1 MVPHGMSVIVSA
13 PAVAKFTAPSSPEKH
28 RRVADLLAADGT
40 PYDDEV
46 GEALAAA
53 LARLMRATGMPNGL
67 RALGYGEADV
77 GALVAGAYAQQ
88 RLLANAPRPVGEED
102 LAALFAGAMTAW

>member
-13 PAVAKFTAPSSPEKH
+13 PAVASSPRA
-28 RRVADLLAADGT
+28 RRPRSTAAWPTCSAADGT

-53 LARLMRATGMPNGL
+53 LAR
-67 RALGYGEADV
+67 
-77 GALVAGAYAQQ
+77 
-88 RLLANAPRPVGEED
+88 
-102 LAALFAGAMTAW
+102 